1 MQRLMKQSVIPE
13 ETMYFTLGQAAKKMG
28 VSKATISRDIKKGK
42 LSAER
47 QEDGSYKIQAS
58 ELFRVYHP
66 ETPKEKQKTVTAERS
81 VTHEEKLK
89 INELETEL
97 KNAREKIKD
106 LEQERDRWHT
116 QAERLTL
123 LITREQEKKD
133 ETDERIEEAVKELKQ
148 ERDQWREKAEKAE
161 KKKSWWAW

>member
-1 MQRLMKQSVIPE
+1 MNFNRNILSILMSFPSDR
-13 ETMYFTLGQAAKKMG
+13 A
-28 VSKATISRDIKKGK
+28 
-42 LSAER
+42 
-47 QEDGSYKIQAS
+47 GSYEIKAS
-58 ELFRVYHP
+58 ELFRVYQH
-66 ETPKEKQKTVTAERS
+66 ETPKEKQRTVTAERS
-81 VTHEEKLK
+81 VTPEEKLK

-97 KNAREKIKD
+97 KNAREKIRD

-123 LITREQEKKD
+123 LITHDQEKKD

>member
-1 MQRLMKQSVIPE
+1 MKQSVIPE
-13 ETMYFTLGQAAKKMG
+13 ETMYFTLGQAAKKTG

-58 ELFRVYHP
+58 ELFRVYQP
-66 ETPKEKQKTVTAERS
+66 GTPKEKEKTVTAELS
-81 VTHEEKLK
+81 VTPEEKLK

-97 KNAREKIKD
+97 KNAREKIRD

-123 LITREQEKKD
+123 FLITHEQEKKD
-133 ETDERIEEAVKELKQ
+133 KTDERIEEAVKELKQ
-148 ERDQWREKAEKAE
+148 ERDQWREKAEK
-161 KKKSWWAW
+161 KKSWWTW